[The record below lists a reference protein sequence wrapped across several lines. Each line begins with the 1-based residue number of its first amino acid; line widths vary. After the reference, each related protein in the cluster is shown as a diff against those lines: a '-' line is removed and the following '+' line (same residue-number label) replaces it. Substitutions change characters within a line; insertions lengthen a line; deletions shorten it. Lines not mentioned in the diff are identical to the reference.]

1 MRISDWSSDVCSSD
15 LRAIRGR
22 RAAGADTAG
31 RRILPLGQA
40 IDLVVEQHDLAVEI
54 AADDVHRMIAADR
67 QPVAVAGDDPDVE
80 MRIREL
86 QPRRERRR
94 AAVDRMEAIG
104 FHIIGKRSEEH
115 TSELQSLMRISYAVF
130 CLK

>member
-1 MRISDWSSDVCSSD
+1 MRICYWSSDVCSSD
-15 LRAIRGR
+15 L
-22 RAAGADTAG
+22 
-31 RRILPLGQA
+31 
-40 IDLVVEQHDLAVEI
+40 LVVEQHDLAVEI

-104 FHIIGKRSEEH
+104 FHIIGKARRAADAADRKS
-115 TSELQSLMRISYAVF
+115 VV
-130 CLK
+130 